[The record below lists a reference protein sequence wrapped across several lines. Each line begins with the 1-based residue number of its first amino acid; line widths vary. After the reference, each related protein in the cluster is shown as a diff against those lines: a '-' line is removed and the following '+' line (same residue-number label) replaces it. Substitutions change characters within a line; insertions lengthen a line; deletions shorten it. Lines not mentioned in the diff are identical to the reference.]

1 MPRPITPLLAVDVV
15 IELADRPGRPIV
27 LIERRSEPPGY
38 ALPGGFVE
46 VGETVEVAA
55 RREARE
61 ETALDVRLDV
71 LLGCY
76 SDPTRDPRGHTVSLV
91 YVAQAHGTP
100 VAGDDARAVH
110 VCLPEDVA
118 LPLAFDHRRIL
129 TDYLLY
135 RRERRLPPPRN

>member
-27 LIERRSEPPGY
+27 LIERGSAPPGH

-46 VGETVEVAA
+46 VGEAVEAAA

-76 SDPTRDPRGHTVSLV
+76 SDPARDPRGHTVSLV

-100 VAGDDARAVH
+100 AAGDDARAVH
-110 VCLPEDVA
+110 VCLPEDVT
-118 LPLAFDHRRIL
+118 LPLAFDHRKIL

-135 RRERRLPPPRN
+135 RRDRRLPPPRS